1 LTTIAVVIIVATSLL
16 GGGWYPK
23 GTL

>member
-1 LTTIAVVIIVATSLL
+1 LTTIAVVIVVATGLL